1 MTIVHHLDDATI
13 LSYAAGTLGDAVL
26 LAALVRALVTRLADD
41 VKFDRPSV
49 APPAATESL
58 RQQLLAAAHG
68 VSSTLSRPR
77 PALKRTTVAAPM
89 SRLVDAVL
97 PALETAGDA
106 KPVLALLEERQRI
119 GTGAQRQRKLRGGAA
134 SREAFVSALA
144 GTTRS
149 RIGCPHAASKLEERS
164 PQVRVV

>member
-1 MTIVHHLDDATI
+1 
-13 LSYAAGTLGDAVL
+13 
-26 LAALVRALVTRLADD
+26 
-41 VKFDRPSV
+41 
-49 APPAATESL
+49 
-58 RQQLLAAAHG
+58 
-68 VSSTLSRPR
+68 
-77 PALKRTTVAAPM
+77 M

-149 RIGCPHAASKLEERS
+149 RIGCPHAASKLEEGS